1 MPNLDNSEL
10 IHAAGNSWKNYKYVK
25 KIGNRYFYTMDEYDA
40 FNSRTKSSR
49 MRNSPYYE
57 NQVVGPGE
65 RRRYPNTVRK
75 ASSKTTGTIGSTGS
89 FKKKQSIGEAF
100 TSGIKSAG
108 KKISDATGETE
119 RKRAEAAEQLSGI
132 LAKKTASSKKELDAA
147 SQNWKMANL
156 SARQMR
162 EKAQLYEDE
171 AAVSKAASDYKSY
184 SRAAANDK
192 KIANTETEEAKKY
205 RKMADEYEK
214 AASAYTGDG
223 KDASRAGTLKRTAET
238 LRRMADESD
247 SKNREQY
254 TESAKK
260 NEKMA
265 EESKSK
271 VDALTSEAE
280 KWRLK
285 ADNLD
290 NTFTAQYSR
299 DVAFARMKYEKD
311 LKAYEAVLSEAQAYR
326 EKYGN
331 TVSGKL
337 EKAANDVQRAYN
349 DVVQSASEAID
360 AGKQFAKETANKVSI
375 GVSELATKASD
386 TVASGLAWVES
397 VFAPK
402 KKK

>member
-132 LAKKTASSKKELDAA
+132 LAKKTAYSKKELDTA
-147 SQNWKMANL
+147 SQNRKESELA
-156 SARQMR
+156 ARKMR

-171 AAVSKAASDYKSY
+171 AVVSKAAADVKKYNTQAY
-184 SRAAANDK
+184 LNDK
-192 KIANTETEEAKKY
+192 TASD
-205 RKMADEYEK
+205 MEK
-214 AASAYTGDG
+214 AGGQYKFYAPYQRGLADTFREKSAEAQKEVNKLTDQA
-223 KDASRAGTLKRTAET
+223 KALRNNAGVV
-238 LRRMADESD
+238 ESMFGRD
-247 SKNREQY
+247 
-254 TESAKK
+254 
-260 NEKMA
+260 
-265 EESKSK
+265 
-271 VDALTSEAE
+271 
-280 KWRLK
+280 
-285 ADNLD
+285 
-290 NTFTAQYSR
+290 YSR
-299 DVAFARMKYEKD
+299 DVASAQKKYEAD

-360 AGKQFAKETANKVSI
+360 AGKQFAKEQAAKVSTS
-375 GVSELATKASD
+375 VSELATKASD
-386 TVASGLAWVES
+386 SVASGLAWVES
-397 VFAPK
+397 IFAPK

>member
-10 IHAAGNSWKNYKYVK
+10 IHAFGDTWKNHKYIK
-25 KIGNRYFYTMDEYDA
+25 KIGNRYFYTMDELRKYKTNKYTTPKEISTKA
-40 FNSRTKSSR
+40 LSSEVQRRVTRTPVAK
-49 MRNSPYYE
+49 
-57 NQVVGPGE
+57 
-65 RRRYPNTVRK
+65 
-75 ASSKTTGTIGSTGS
+75 KTQTGTIGSTGA
-89 FKKKQSIGEAF
+89 FKKKQSIGDAF
-100 TSGIKSAG
+100 SSGVKSVS

-132 LAKKTASSKKELDAA
+132 LAKKTAYSKGELDAA
-147 SQNWKMANL
+147 SQNRKMADL
-156 SARQMR
+156 TARKMR

-192 KIANTETEEAKKY
+192 KAANTETEEAKKY

-214 AASAYTGDG
+214 AASSYVGDG

-247 SKNREQY
+247 SKNRALY
-254 TESAKK
+254 TRSAKQ
-260 NEKMA
+260 NERLAKEA
-265 EESKSK
+265 QSK

-280 KWRLK
+280 DSRLN
-285 ADNLD
+285 AYVVDSRFA
-290 NTFTAQYSR
+290 TQYSR
-299 DVAFARMKYEKD
+299 DVASAQKKYEAD

-326 EKYGN
+326 EQYGN

-360 AGKQFAKETANKVSI
+360 AGKQFAKEQAAKVSTS
-375 GVSELATKASD
+375 VSELATKASD
-386 TVASGLAWVES
+386 SVASGLAWVES
-397 VFAPK
+397 IFAPK

>member
-1 MPNLDNSEL
+1 M
-10 IHAAGNSWKNYKYVK
+10 
-25 KIGNRYFYTMDEYDA
+25 
-40 FNSRTKSSR
+40 
-49 MRNSPYYE
+49 
-57 NQVVGPGE
+57 
-65 RRRYPNTVRK
+65 
-75 ASSKTTGTIGSTGS
+75 
-89 FKKKQSIGEAF
+89 
-100 TSGIKSAG
+100 
-108 KKISDATGETE
+108 
-119 RKRAEAAEQLSGI
+119 EQLSGI

-156 SARQMR
+156 TARQMR

-184 SRAAANDK
+184 SRAAANDR

-271 VDALTSEAE
+271 VDALTSEAK
-280 KWRLK
+280 KWRLN
-285 ADNLD
+285 ADIVD
-290 NTFTAQYSR
+290 NNFAKQYSR

-375 GVSELATKASD
+375 GVSELTTKASD

>member
-10 IHAAGNSWKNYKYVK
+10 IHAAGNSWKNHKYVK

-40 FNSRTKSSR
+40 FNSRMKESR
-49 MRNSPYYE
+49 SRNSPYYE

-75 ASSKTTGTIGSTGS
+75 ASSKTAGTIGSTGV
-89 FKKKQSIGEAF
+89 FKKKQSIGDAI
-100 TSGIKSAG
+100 TSGVKSAG
-108 KKISDATGETE
+108 KKISNATGETE
-119 RKRAEAAEQLSGI
+119 RKRAEAMEQLSGI

-147 SQNWKMANL
+147 SQNRKMADL
-156 SARQMR
+156 TTRKMR

-192 KIANTETEEAKKY
+192 KAANTETEEAKKY

-214 AASAYTGDG
+214 AASSYVGDG
-223 KDASRAGTLKRTAET
+223 KDAYRAGTLKRTAET
-238 LRRMADESD
+238 RRRMADESD

-254 TESAKK
+254 SESAKK
-260 NEKMA
+260 NEEMA
-265 EESKSK
+265 KESQSK
-271 VDALTSEAE
+271 VDALTSEA
-280 KWRLK
+280 KNWRLN
-285 ADNLD
+285 ANTVDNL
-290 NTFTAQYSR
+290 FTKQYSR
-299 DVAFARMKYEKD
+299 DVASAQKKYEAD

-326 EKYGN
+326 EQYGN

-360 AGKQFAKETANKVSI
+360 AGKQFAKETASKVST

-397 VFAPK
+397 IFAPK

>member
-10 IHAAGNSWKNYKYVK
+10 IHAFGDTWKNHKYIK
-25 KIGNRYFYTMDEYDA
+25 KIGNRYFYTMDELRKYNA
-40 FNSRTKSSR
+40 NKYTRPKGISSEVQRRVTRTPVAK
-49 MRNSPYYE
+49 
-57 NQVVGPGE
+57 
-65 RRRYPNTVRK
+65 
-75 ASSKTTGTIGSTGS
+75 KTQTGTIGSANDS
-89 FKKKQSIGEAF
+89 KKKQSIGEAF

-108 KKISDATGETE
+108 QWISDVTGETD
-119 RKRAEAAEQLSGI
+119 RKRAEAMEQLSGI

-156 SARQMR
+156 TARQMR
-162 EKAQLYEDE
+162 EKAQFYEDE

-271 VDALTSEAE
+271 VDALTSEAK
-280 KWRLK
+280 KWRLN
-285 ADNLD
+285 ADIVD
-290 NTFTAQYSR
+290 NNFAKQYSR

-375 GVSELATKASD
+375 GVSELTTKASD

>member
-1 MPNLDNSEL
+1 MPNFDNSEL
-10 IHAAGNSWKNYKYVK
+10 IHAAGNSWKNHKYVK
-25 KIGNRYFYTMDEYDA
+25 KIGNRSFYTMDDYEA
-40 FNSRTKSSR
+40 FNSRMKESR
-49 MRNSPYYE
+49 LRNSPRYE
-57 NQVVGPGE
+57 NQVVGPEE
-65 RRRYPNTVRK
+65 RRRYPNTIRK
-75 ASSKTTGTIGSTGS
+75 AASKTTGTIGSTGA

-100 TSGIKSAG
+100 TSGVKSAG

-119 RKRAEAAEQLSGI
+119 RKRAEAMEQLSGI
-132 LAKKTASSKKELDAA
+132 LAKKTASSKEELDAA
-147 SQNWKMANL
+147 SQNRKMADL
-156 SARQMR
+156 TARKMR

-192 KIANTETEEAKKY
+192 KAANTETEEAKKY

-214 AASAYTGDG
+214 AASSYAGDG

-271 VDALTSEAE
+271 VDALTSEAK
-280 KWRLK
+280 KWRLN

-375 GVSELATKASD
+375 GVSELTTKASD

>member
-10 IHAAGNSWKNYKYVK
+10 IHAFGDTWKNHKYIK
-25 KIGNRYFYTMDEYDA
+25 KIGNRYFYTMDELRKYNA
-40 FNSRTKSSR
+40 NKYTRPKGISSEVQRRVTRTPVAKSTNDS
-49 MRNSPYYE
+49 
-57 NQVVGPGE
+57 
-65 RRRYPNTVRK
+65 
-75 ASSKTTGTIGSTGS
+75 
-89 FKKKQSIGEAF
+89 KKKQSIGEAF

-108 KKISDATGETE
+108 QWISDVTGETD
-119 RKRAEAAEQLSGI
+119 RKRAEAMEQLSGI

-156 SARQMR
+156 TARQMR

-184 SRAAANDK
+184 SRAAAHDK

-271 VDALTSEAE
+271 VDALTSEAK
-280 KWRLK
+280 KWRLN

-360 AGKQFAKETANKVSI
+360 AGKQFAKETASKVST

>member
-1 MPNLDNSEL
+1 MSNLDNSEL
-10 IHAAGNSWKNYKYVK
+10 IHAFGDTWKNHKYIK
-25 KIGNRYFYTMDEYDA
+25 KIGNRYFYTMDELRKYNA
-40 FNSRTKSSR
+40 NKYTRPKGISSEVQRRVTRTPVAK
-49 MRNSPYYE
+49 
-57 NQVVGPGE
+57 
-65 RRRYPNTVRK
+65 
-75 ASSKTTGTIGSTGS
+75 KTQTGTIGSTNDS
-89 FKKKQSIGEAF
+89 KKKQSIGEAF

-108 KKISDATGETE
+108 QWISDVTGETD
-119 RKRAEAAEQLSGI
+119 RKRAEAMEQLSGI

-156 SARQMR
+156 TARQMR

-271 VDALTSEAE
+271 VDALTSEAK
-280 KWRLK
+280 KWRLN

-331 TVSGKL
+331 SVSGKL

-360 AGKQFAKETANKVSI
+360 AGKQFAKETASKVSM
-375 GVSELATKASD
+375 GVSELTTKASD

>member
-1 MPNLDNSEL
+1 MSNLDNSEL
-10 IHAAGNSWKNYKYVK
+10 IHAAGNSWKNHKYVK
-25 KIGNRYFYTMDEYDA
+25 KIGNRYFYSLDEL
-40 FNSRTKSSR
+40 
-49 MRNSPYYE
+49 RNY
-57 NQVVGPGE
+57 NQ
-65 RRRYPNTVRK
+65 NVRK
-75 ASSKTTGTIGSTGS
+75 GKAGTTSKAYVAKKRQVGTIGSTGV

-100 TSGIKSAG
+100 NSGIKSAG
-108 KKISDATGETE
+108 KWISDATGETE

-132 LAKKTASSKKELDAA
+132 LAAKTASSKNKLDEA
-147 SQNWKMANL
+147 SQNRKMADL
-156 SARQMR
+156 TARKMR

-184 SRAAANDK
+184 SRAALDDWKNAD
-192 KIANTETEEAKKY
+192 TETEEAKKY
-205 RKMADEYEK
+205 RKLADEYEK
-214 AASAYTGDG
+214 TPSFYVGDG
-223 KDASRAGTLKRTAET
+223 KDASRAGTLKGTAET

-280 KWRLK
+280 KWRLN
-285 ADNLD
+285 ADIVD
-290 NTFTAQYSR
+290 NTFAKQYSR
-299 DVAFARMKYEKD
+299 DVAFAREKYEKD

-360 AGKQFAKETANKVSI
+360 AGKQFAKETASKVST

>member
-10 IHAAGNSWKNYKYVK
+10 IHAFGDTWKNHKYIK
-25 KIGNRYFYTMDEYDA
+25 KIGNRYFYTMDELRKYNA
-40 FNSRTKSSR
+40 NKYTRPKGISSEVQRRVTRTPVVKS
-49 MRNSPYYE
+49 
-57 NQVVGPGE
+57 
-65 RRRYPNTVRK
+65 T
-75 ASSKTTGTIGSTGS
+75 
-89 FKKKQSIGEAF
+89 KKQSIGEAF

-108 KKISDATGETE
+108 QWISDVTGETD
-119 RKRAEAAEQLSGI
+119 RKRAEAMEQLSGI
-132 LAKKTASSKKELDAA
+132 LAKKTASSKGKLDAA

-156 SARQMR
+156 TARQMR

-360 AGKQFAKETANKVSI
+360 AGKQFAKETASKVSM

>member
-10 IHAAGNSWKNYKYVK
+10 IHAFGDTWKNHKYIK
-25 KIGNRYFYTMDEYDA
+25 KIGNRYFYTMDELRKYNA
-40 FNSRTKSSR
+40 NKYTRPKGISSEVQRRVTRT
-49 MRNSPYYE
+49 P
-57 NQVVGPGE
+57 V
-65 RRRYPNTVRK
+65 
-75 ASSKTTGTIGSTGS
+75 A
-89 FKKKQSIGEAF
+89 KKQSIGEAF

-108 KKISDATGETE
+108 QWISDVTGETD
-119 RKRAEAAEQLSGI
+119 RKRAEAMEQLSGI

-156 SARQMR
+156 TARQMR

-223 KDASRAGTLKRTAET
+223 KNASRAGTLKRTAET

-260 NEKMA
+260 NEEMA

-271 VDALTSEAE
+271 VDALTSEAK
-280 KWRLK
+280 KWRLN
-285 ADNLD
+285 ADIVD

-331 TVSGKL
+331 SVSGKL

-360 AGKQFAKETANKVSI
+360 AGKQFAKETASKVST
-375 GVSELATKASD
+375 GVSELATKASN

>member
-10 IHAAGNSWKNYKYVK
+10 IHAAGSTWDKHKYIK
-25 KIGNRYFYTMDEYDA
+25 KIGNRYFYTMDDYNA
-40 FNSRTKSSR
+40 FNSRMKKSRS
-49 MRNSPYYE
+49 RNSPYYE

-75 ASSKTTGTIGSTGS
+75 AASKTGGTIGSTGV
-89 FKKKQSIGEAF
+89 FKKKQSIGDAF

-119 RKRAEAAEQLSGI
+119 RKRAEAMEQLSGI
-132 LAKKTASSKKELDAA
+132 LAKKTASSKEELDAA
-147 SQNWKMANL
+147 SQNRKMADL
-156 SARQMR
+156 TTRKMR

-171 AAVSKAASDYKSY
+171 AAVSKAASDV
-184 SRAAANDK
+184 
-192 KIANTETEEAKKY
+192 KKY
-205 RKMADEYEK
+205 DKLAYESDKTASAMEK
-214 AASAYTGDG
+214 AGGQYKYYAPST
-223 KDASRAGTLKRTAET
+223 RER
-238 LRRMADESD
+238 SD
-247 SKNREQY
+247 QY
-254 TESAKK
+254 KQMSSNAQKE
-260 NEKMA
+260 
-265 EESKSK
+265 
-271 VDALTSEAE
+271 VDKLTSAAEAL
-280 KWRLK
+280 RFN
-285 ADNLD
+285 AGVVDNM
-290 NTFTAQYSR
+290 FTKQYSR
-299 DVAFARMKYEKD
+299 DVASAQRKYEAD

-331 TVSGKL
+331 TVGGKL

-386 TVASGLAWVES
+386 SVASGLAWVES
-397 VFAPK
+397 IFAPK

>member
-10 IHAAGNSWKNYKYVK
+10 IHAAGSTWKNHKYIK
-25 KIGNRYFYTMDEYDA
+25 KIGNRYFYTMDDYNA
-40 FNSRTKSSR
+40 FNSRMKESR
-49 MRNSPYYE
+49 SRNSPRYE

-65 RRRYPNTVRK
+65 RRKYPNTVRK
-75 ASSKTTGTIGSTGS
+75 ASSKTTGTIGSTGA

-119 RKRAEAAEQLSGI
+119 RKRAEAMEQLSGI
-132 LAKKTASSKKELDAA
+132 LAKKTAASKGELDAA
-147 SQNWKMANL
+147 SQNRKMADL
-156 SARQMR
+156 TARKMR

-171 AAVSKAASDYKSY
+171 ADVSKAAADVKEYNTQAY
-184 SRAAANDK
+184 RNDK
-192 KIANTETEEAKKY
+192 TASAMEKAGGQYKFYAPYNRE
-205 RKMADEYEK
+205 MADTFREK
-214 AASAYTGDG
+214 SAEAQKEVDKLT
-223 KDASRAGTLKRTAET
+223 S
-238 LRRMADESD
+238 
-247 SKNREQY
+247 
-254 TESAKK
+254 SAKALRF
-260 NEKMA
+260 NA
-265 EESKSK
+265 DVVES
-271 VDALTSEAE
+271 VFGRD
-280 KWRLK
+280 
-285 ADNLD
+285 
-290 NTFTAQYSR
+290 YSR
-299 DVAFARMKYEKD
+299 DVASAQRKYEKD

-360 AGKQFAKETANKVSI
+360 AGKQFAKETANKVSM

-386 TVASGLAWVES
+386 SVASGLAWVES
-397 VFAPK
+397 IFAPK

>member
-1 MPNLDNSEL
+1 MPNFDNSEL
-10 IHAAGNSWKNYKYVK
+10 IHAFGDTWKNHKYIK
-25 KIGNRYFYTMDEYDA
+25 KIGNRYFYTMDELRKYKT
-40 FNSRTKSSR
+40 NKYTK
-49 MRNSPYYE
+49 PKE
-57 NQVVGPGE
+57 V
-65 RRRYPNTVRK
+65 
-75 ASSKTTGTIGSTGS
+75 SSKVQARVTRTPVAKKTQTGTIGSTGA
-89 FKKKQSIGEAF
+89 FKKKQSIGDAF
-100 TSGIKSAG
+100 SSGVKSVS

-132 LAKKTASSKKELDAA
+132 LAKKTAYSKKELDTA
-147 SQNWKMANL
+147 SQNRKESELA
-156 SARQMR
+156 ARKMR

-192 KIANTETEEAKKY
+192 KAANTETEEAKKY

-214 AASAYTGDG
+214 AASSYAGDG

-254 TESAKK
+254 SESAKK
-260 NEKMA
+260 NEEMA
-265 EESKSK
+265 KESQSK
-271 VDALTSEAE
+271 VDALTSEA
-280 KWRLK
+280 KNWRLN
-285 ADNLD
+285 ANTVDNL
-290 NTFTAQYSR
+290 FTKQYSR
-299 DVAFARMKYEKD
+299 DVASAQKKYEAD

-326 EKYGN
+326 EQYGN

-360 AGKQFAKETANKVSI
+360 AGKQFAKEQAAKVSTS
-375 GVSELATKASD
+375 VSELATKASD
-386 TVASGLAWVES
+386 SVASGLAWVES
-397 VFAPK
+397 IFAPK